1 MSVRYTFGHGADV
14 NNNTVSSGFFL
25 SLILVHCYYIRIRI
39 NRRGYA
45 RLRGNIEEFRVIL
58 FVFFFVMEKMD
69 INTNN
74 KFVKVAWLLCAAAA
88 NIVFSVIFYCRF
100 G

>member
-1 MSVRYTFGHGADV
+1 MFDVANAGLIAFFLCVCAMSVRYTFGHGADV

-58 FVFFFVMEKMD
+58 FVFFFCDGK
-69 INTNN
+69 NG
-74 KFVKVAWLLCAAAA
+74 
-88 NIVFSVIFYCRF
+88 Y
-100 G
+100 